1 MFNISSSEFLLIF
14 FIAAIF
20 ISPKH
25 LPIIFYQL
33 GTLIKKIRIIHSK
46 FSDSIAEVAY
56 EADPSTKMNKDNK
69 NLY

>member
-14 FIAAIF
+14 FVAAIC

-25 LPIIFYQL
+25 LPIVFYQL
-33 GTLIKKIRIIHSK
+33 GAMIKKIRIYHSK

-56 EADPSTKMNKDNK
+56 ESDPSTKINK
-69 NLY
+69 NNKN